1 MVRVLIQTVRGAGV
15 SPVWNYILFT
25 IVALVV
31 Y

>member
-1 MVRVLIQTVRGAGV
+1 MVRVLTQTARSAGL
-15 SPVWNYILFT
+15 SPTQSYILFT